1 LAGGEE
7 RLPGNSSGVVDLRL
21 VGPCI
26 ATGRLSLLDNRPAGS
41 AQTRIDIAQ
50 FILAFD
56 LDAEMIE
63 ARLFAA
69 GRNREIHTRV
79 VQHPFRVVSLDNGGL
94 RGEEP
99 RIKTK
104 PTVE

>member
-1 LAGGEE
+1 M
-7 RLPGNSSGVVDLRL
+7 
-21 VGPCI
+21 
-26 ATGRLSLLDNRPAGS
+26 LDNRPAGS

-69 GRNREIHTRV
+69 GRNREIHARV
-79 VQHPFRVVSLDNGGL
+79 VQHPFRIVSLDNGGL
-94 RGEEP
+94 RGEER
-99 RIKTK
+99 RIKADRLLEVSDDDVHMHAFHDATPFK
-104 PTVE
+104 QEP